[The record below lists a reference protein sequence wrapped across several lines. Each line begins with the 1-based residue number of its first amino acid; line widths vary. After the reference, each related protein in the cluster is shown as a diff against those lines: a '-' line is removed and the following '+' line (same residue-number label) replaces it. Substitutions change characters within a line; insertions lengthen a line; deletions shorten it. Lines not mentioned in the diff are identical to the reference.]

1 LLIKYADVDR
11 FIKAQRMRWTGHIVR
26 LDKEETVKRIIGW
39 RPIAVRR
46 IGRWRLRWEGDVRA
60 ELGKMKYRF
69 GVRWLWIEKHG
80 RELEQV
86 KTHEGL

>member
-1 LLIKYADVDR
+1 V
-11 FIKAQRMRWTGHIVR
+11 
-26 LDKEETVKRIIGW
+26 GW

-60 ELGKMKYRF
+60 ELRKMNCRF